1 MIDKHFI
8 DSAVEIRKEWVR
20 LLRSLDGYQLQVDKA
35 QRTISEKKQEVEAFS
50 KKDLSLK
57 DPQVK
62 EFVEK
67 VFNEVEYQANVIESK
82 IKPLNQDIEKLKAEE
97 LRLYQ
102 SIKKTYPN
110 LSDDEIKSQIW
121 EHIKDIN
128 P

>member
-20 LLRSLDGYQLQVDKA
+20 LIRSLDGYQLQVDKA
-35 QRTISEKKQEVEAFS
+35 QRAISEKKQEVEAFS

-67 VFNEVEYQANVIESK
+67 VFNEIEYQANIIESK
-82 IKPLNQDIEKLKAEE
+82 IKPLNDDIENLKKEE
-97 LRLYQ
+97 LRLYRN
-102 SIKKTYPN
+102 IKQIYP
-110 LSDDEIKSQIW
+110 DIPDESIKSQIW

>member
-20 LLRSLDGYQLQVDKA
+20 LIRSLDGYQSQIEKA
-35 QRTISEKKQEVEAFS
+35 QRAIIEKKDEVEAFS
-50 KKDLSLK
+50 KKDLRIK

-62 EFVEK
+62 EIIEK
-67 VFNEVEYQANVIESK
+67 IFNEVEYQTNIIESK
-82 IKPLNQDIEKLKAEE
+82 IKPLNDDIEKLKKEE

-102 SIKKTYPN
+102 HIKNSYPD
-110 LSDDEIKSQIW
+110 LLDDDIKAQIW

>member
-20 LLRSLDGYQLQVDKA
+20 LIRSLDGYQSQIEKA
-35 QRTISEKKQEVEAFS
+35 QRAIIEKKDEVEAFS
-50 KKDLSLK
+50 KKDLRIK

-62 EFVEK
+62 EFIEK
-67 VFNEVEYQANVIESK
+67 IFNEVEYQTNIIESK
-82 IKPLNQDIEKLKAEE
+82 IKPLNDDIEKLKKEE

-102 SIKKTYPN
+102 HIKNSYPD
-110 LSDDEIKSQIW
+110 LLDDDIKAQIW

>member
-20 LLRSLDGYQLQVDKA
+20 LIRSLDGYQSQVDKA
-35 QRTISEKKQEVEAFS
+35 QRAIGEKKQEVEAFS
-50 KKDLSLK
+50 KRDLSLK

-62 EFVEK
+62 QFVER
-67 VFNEVEYQANVIESK
+67 VFNEVEYQANIIESK
-82 IKPLNQDIEKLKAEE
+82 IKPLNQDIENLKKEE
-97 LRLYQ
+97 LRLYKH
-102 SIKKTYPN
+102 IKSSHPN
-110 LSDDEIKSQIW
+110 LPDDEIKSQIW